1 MNDTTVSVR
10 DASTEIS
17 GKNKTILTAAGQLQQ
32 SSAAIKNSISE
43 MSTGAGKISET
54 GSVLKEISLHMRE
67 AVQQISGQIN
77 QFQV

>member
-1 MNDTTVSVR
+1 
-10 DASTEIS
+10 
-17 GKNKTILTAAGQLQQ
+17 
-32 SSAAIKNSISE
+32 